1 LSPPLPGSI
10 PGTSSLKMRKF
21 YFKTLLGTKHSL
33 GNSII
38 LCAYFAIFPQAT
50 KVIVYF
56 IGSVRLSAEIVQ
68 ER

>member
-1 LSPPLPGSI
+1 
-10 PGTSSLKMRKF
+10 MRKF